1 MLQPSR
7 QIEHMKNAGSSLTAQ
22 FNEKHSLR
30 QFSGPV
36 TRLDARPNS
45 VQVGCQ
51 CSPDRFGHRL
61 DLVPVLV
68 VIDTYSQ

>member
-1 MLQPSR
+1 MQLHR
-7 QIEHMKNAGSSLTAQ
+7 QIEQIKNAGSSLTAQ

-45 VQVGCQ
+45 VQVGRQ
-51 CSPDRFGHRL
+51 RSPDRLGHRL

-68 VIDTYSQ
+68 VIDANSQ